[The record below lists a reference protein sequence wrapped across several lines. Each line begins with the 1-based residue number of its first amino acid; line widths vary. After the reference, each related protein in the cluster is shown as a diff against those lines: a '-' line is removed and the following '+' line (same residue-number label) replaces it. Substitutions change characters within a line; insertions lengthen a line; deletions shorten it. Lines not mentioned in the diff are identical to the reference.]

1 MLPWSTL
8 KSLLYVDS
16 HSGSDAHPALDGV
29 LSLLWLHSFGRIQA
43 PCSCLRGVRQFLLSV
58 SGGRTLEE
66 AFYIHLNQ
74 KSKHFLSLSHVF
86 SLSIS
91 PFSLHFSPS
100 SSFFLALSLF
110 CHPCLGG
117 WQTDGLML
125 SAEHLQLWGPNH
137 SPQTAQRSH
146 PGSPSPPLPLS
157 PLIRRNISD
166 GTYFMYEMHP
176 TTSSQALGLFK

>member
-29 LSLLWLHSFGRIQA
+29 LPLLWLRSFGRIQT

-110 CHPCLGG
+110 GH
-117 WQTDGLML
+117 
-125 SAEHLQLWGPNH
+125 
-137 SPQTAQRSH
+137 
-146 PGSPSPPLPLS
+146 PLPRRLTDRWTDVISRAS
-157 PLIRRNISD
+157 PALGPQSFSTNSPALPPRLPQPASASLPSDKAQYQWRNIFYVWNAS
-166 GTYFMYEMHP
+166 HNKQ
-176 TTSSQALGLFK
+176 SSIRFV